1 MMLRTIVLSII
12 LITALSH
19 STAQQMRVLFVGNS
33 YTHYNNMPK
42 MFHDIAES
50 KNIKMDV
57 HMSAKSSH
65 TFHMHSERMDL
76 YQDIK
81 SQKWDYVV
89 LQGFSRELATSYAT
103 IDTAVVPYVQRIV
116 DSIYSNNPCTNI
128 LLYETWGYEK
138 GFPEDSVNMNYQI
151 MSDHI
156 HQGYLYLS
164 QKFDF
169 PIVPVGKVWETVKEN
184 NPSINLYNEDLQHPS
199 KYGSY
204 LAACS
209 FYAAIFKMSPLS
221 AYSDGLNIE
230 QAKYIQNTSFTV
242 VDLNLNRYLLSRN
255 VISVKSTSKDAKY
268 QAECSANYPKAK
280 SIVWNFGDG
289 KTANTFQTKHV
300 YTKPG
305 TYIITITIQDSCGER
320 IIKKK
325 VVF

>member
-1 MMLRTIVLSII
+1 MLRIVVLFC
-12 LITALSH
+12 LFTPLFSH
-19 STAQQMRVLFVGNS
+19 VSAQQMRVLFVGNS

-65 TFHMHSERMDL
+65 TFKMHSERLDL

-89 LQGFSRELATSYAT
+89 LQGFSRELATNYTA
-103 IDTAVVPYVQRIV
+103 IDTTIVPYVQRIV
-116 DSIYSNNPCTNI
+116 DSIYAKNPCTNI
-128 LLYETWGYEK
+128 LLYETWGYEN
-138 GFPEDSVNMNYQI
+138 GFPEDSVNVNYQI

-209 FYAAIFKMSPLS
+209 FYAAIFKMSPVS
-221 AYSDGLNIE
+221 AYSDGLNPE
-230 QAKYIQNTSFTV
+230 QAKYIQNTAFAV
-242 VDLNLNRYLLSRN
+242 VDLNLNRYLLNRN
-255 VISVKSTSKDAKY
+255 LVNIKTTSKDGKY
-268 QAECSANYPKAK
+268 QVECNANYPKAK
-280 SIVWNFGDG
+280 SILWNFGDG
-289 KTANTFQTKHV
+289 KTSNVFQAKHV

-325 VVF
+325 AVF

>member
-1 MMLRTIVLSII
+1 MLRIVVLFC
-12 LITALSH
+12 LFTPLFSH
-19 STAQQMRVLFVGNS
+19 VTAQQMRVLFVGNS

-50 KNIKMDV
+50 KNINVDV

-65 TFHMHSERMDL
+65 TFKMHSERLDL

-81 SQKWDYVV
+81 SEKWDYVV
-89 LQGFSRELATSYAT
+89 LQGFSRELATNYAA
-103 IDTAVVPYVQRIV
+103 IDTTIVPYVQRIV
-116 DSIYSNNPCTNI
+116 DSIYAKNPCTNI
-128 LLYETWGYEK
+128 LLYETWGYEN
-138 GFPEDSVNMNYQI
+138 GFPEDSVNVNYQI

-209 FYAAIFKMSPLS
+209 FYAAIFKMSPVS
-221 AYSDGLNIE
+221 AFSDGLNPE
-230 QAKYIQNTSFTV
+230 QAKYIQNTAFAV
-242 VDLNLNRYLLSRN
+242 VDLNLNRYLLNRN
-255 VISVKSTSKDAKY
+255 LVNIKTTSKDGKY
-268 QAECSANYPKAK
+268 QVEGNANYPKAK
-280 SIVWNFGDG
+280 SILWNFGDG
-289 KTANTFQTKHV
+289 KTSNVFQTKHV

-325 VVF
+325 AVF

>member
-1 MMLRTIVLSII
+1 MLRAII
-12 LITALSH
+12 LFFLLFPSVACVN
-19 STAQQMRVLFVGNS
+19 AQQMRVLFVGNS

-42 MFHDIAES
+42 MFHDIANS
-50 KNIKMDV
+50 KNIKVDV

-81 SQKWDYVV
+81 SQKWDYII
-89 LQGFSRELATSYAT
+89 LQGFSRELAYDYSV
-103 IDTAVVPYVQRIV
+103 IDTSVVPYVRRIV
-116 DSIYSNNPCTNI
+116 DSIYAQNPCTNI

-138 GFPEDSVNMNYQI
+138 GFPEDSVNLNYQM
-151 MSDHI
+151 MSDRI

-184 NPSINLYNEDLQHPS
+184 NPKIQLYNEDLQHPS

-209 FYAAIFKMSPLS
+209 FYAAIFKMNPNA
-221 AYSDGLNIE
+221 AYADGLNAE
-230 QAKYIQNTSFTV
+230 YAKIIQNTAFSV
-242 VDLNLNRYLLSRN
+242 IDLNLNRYLLSRN
-255 VISVKSTSKDAKY
+255 QIQVKSSSKDGKY
-268 QAECSANYPKAK
+268 QVDCLANYPNAK
-280 SIVWNFGDG
+280 SISWNFGDG
-289 KTANTFQTKHV
+289 KTANLFQVKHA

-320 IIKKK
+320 VIKKK
-325 VVF
+325 VIL

>member
-1 MMLRTIVLSII
+1 MLRIVVLFC
-12 LITALSH
+12 LFTPLFSH
-19 STAQQMRVLFVGNS
+19 VTAQQMRVLFVGNS

-50 KNIKMDV
+50 KNINVDV

-65 TFHMHSERMDL
+65 TFKMHSERLDL

-81 SQKWDYVV
+81 SEKWDYVV
-89 LQGFSRELATSYAT
+89 LQGFSRELATNYAA
-103 IDTAVVPYVQRIV
+103 IDTTIVPYVQRIV
-116 DSIYSNNPCTNI
+116 DSIYAKNPCTNI
-128 LLYETWGYEK
+128 LLYETWGYEN
-138 GFPEDSVNMNYQI
+138 GFPEDSVNVNYQI

-209 FYAAIFKMSPLS
+209 FYAAIFKMSPVS
-221 AYSDGLNIE
+221 AFSDGLNPE
-230 QAKYIQNTSFTV
+230 QAKYIQNTAFAV
-242 VDLNLNRYLLSRN
+242 VDLNLNRYLLNRN
-255 VISVKSTSKDAKY
+255 LVNIKTTSKDGKY
-268 QAECSANYPKAK
+268 QVECNANYPKAK
-280 SIVWNFGDG
+280 SILWNFGDG
-289 KTANTFQTKHV
+289 KTSNVFQTKHV

-325 VVF
+325 AVF